1 MASAAR
7 KVISMNNIMNIVKD
21 DEIIYYANE
30 AFKTPEGK
38 LTFSKGQELEV
49 LEKSP
54 NGWWFV
60 RVGQEEGWVPSNI
73 VQRHRGHE
81 IIDDKEL
88 MEGQKY
94 KTLGGYKAT
103 EDTGITFEPGLIAE
117 VLEKDPCGWWYVKI
131 GDDEGWA
138 PSTFLGEIEENNSNT
153 TGTSSGKPPP
163 PTPSTRQSSKGDAPA
178 AAAAAVADSNDN
190 NNNDNRGEPYVTLSD
205 YQDSDEG
212 MLNFKKGQHVAVLEK
227 DDGGWWIAKL
237 GDNTGWVPS
246 NYLQKV

>member
-1 MASAAR
+1 MAGAAR
-7 KVISMNNIMNIVKD
+7 KVIHMNNIMNIVKD
-21 DEIIYYANE
+21 DDIIYYANE

-73 VQRHRGHE
+73 VQRHRGHD

-88 MEGQKY
+88 MDGQKY

-103 EDTGITFEPGLIAE
+103 EDTGISFQPGQIAV
-117 VLEKDPCGWWYVKI
+117 VLEKDPAGWWFVKI

-138 PSTFLGEIEENNSNT
+138 PSTFLGEIEDTENGT
-153 TGTSSGKPPP
+153 TAPAPLSSGKTPA
-163 PTPSTRQSSKGDAPA
+163 PTPTPRQSIKDAPA
-178 AAAAAVADSNDN
+178 DN
-190 NNNDNRGEPYVTLSD
+190 NNNDNEEGGDVYITLSD

-212 MLNFKKGQHVAVLEK
+212 MLNFTKGQHVTVIEK
-227 DDGGWWIAKL
+227 DDGGWWMAKL
-237 GDNTGWVPS
+237 GKETGWVPS
-246 NYLQKV
+246 NYLKKV

>member
-1 MASAAR
+1 MAGAAR
-7 KVISMNNIMNIVKD
+7 KVISMNNIMNMVKD
-21 DEIIYYANE
+21 DDIIYYANE

-73 VQRHRGHE
+73 VQRHRGHD

-103 EDTGITFEPGLIAE
+103 EDTGISFQPGQIAI
-117 VLEKDPCGWWYVKI
+117 VLEKDPAGWWFVKI

-138 PSTFLGEIEENNSNT
+138 PSTFLGEIDETKSAT
-153 TGTSSGKPPP
+153 TLASSSSGKAPAPK
-163 PTPSTRQSSKGDAPA
+163 PTPRQSSKAPA
-178 AAAAAVADSNDN
+178 APPSNDN
-190 NNNDNRGEPYVTLSD
+190 NNNDGNEEGGEAYITLSD

-212 MLNFKKGQHVAVLEK
+212 MLNFKKGQRVSVLEK
-227 DDGGWWIAKL
+227 DDGGWWMAKL
-237 GDNTGWVPS
+237 GSETGWVPS
-246 NYLQKV
+246 NYLKKV